1 MNKPILL
8 IIVTVIIVSIL
19 FIMTVY
25 SQSFIINDVEYKKA
39 PIIVGIYP
47 TQVFFDDENKF
58 LYVSNTNSHTVSII
72 KTRSNYE
79 IINLMVGIAPYGL
92 MHDNTKDLISI
103 SNLNSSDLYLFDDEN
118 FNLIANVT
126 VGKKPTSIISLHG
139 DLYVTNF
146 GSGTI
151 SIVDHSK
158 QMFNVTHIKTGKN
171 PVDLIAVSN
180 LNPRLG
186 DDRVYVVNKG
196 SNYISVINP
205 LTHQVIAKIS
215 TGIKPFTIDY
225 NPLNKK
231 VYVANNGSNFI
242 SIIDPLSNTNVT
254 NIPLNFTPTDLVV
267 DKKNN
272 YIYVSEKR
280 NNSTNVGTNAIHI
293 INGSTNSLL
302 TDRKVILE
310 RDPERL
316 ALDSN
321 NGILYISNPS
331 SNSISIV
338 DFNKNKEIKT
348 KLISNDNL
356 SLILFLIFDLILLI
370 SINVILSII
379 IYYHFLNITKKISRR
394 ETKDIVFTSMF
405 SLIITP
411 IILVIFNFQYI
422 EIKEI
427 FLEIGII
434 NFSMIITLL
443 LYVNIGLYLLTGIIF
458 FSYPPYPFFFFY
470 FFKNYFH
477 NIGED
482 IAVIEY
488 TYFKYYYIS
497 LALLLLFVFTP
508 IIFLTN
514 EIQSLFEFMFSNEIT
529 IENVLENPNWRMVHG
544 VMLLT
549 FIISSFKLL
558 LVRYYLIKKY
568 KLRLVYAKGWLKMAI
583 THKEDEIAELKYLI
597 KCLSTYNRYLED
609 NFNLYIDKLES
620 LFSQLS
626 KIDKDEKDKF
636 IAGLVTIFIRDNK
649 DQKAQV
655 DEDELSPVRYIAKW
669 SNLSESEQLLVKKSF
684 IATIRSFIETIG
696 IIIPILIGMIEIYFR
711 F

>member
-1 MNKPILL
+1 
-8 IIVTVIIVSIL
+8 
-19 FIMTVY
+19 MTVY

-39 PIIVGIYP
+39 PIRVGIYP
-47 TQVFFDDENKF
+47 TQIFFDEENKY
-58 LYVSNTNSHTVSII
+58 LYVSNTKSHTVSII

-79 IINLMVGIAPYGL
+79 IINLMVGTEPYGL
-92 MHDNTKDLISI
+92 MHDNTKDYIYI
-103 SNLNSSDLYLFDDEN
+103 SNLKSNNIYLFDDEN

-126 VGKKPTSIISLHG
+126 VGKMPTSIISLYG

-146 GSGTI
+146 GNDTI

-158 QMFNVTHIKTGKN
+158 QMFNIINLKSGKN
-171 PVDLIAVSN
+171 PIDLIAVSN

-205 LTHQVIAKIS
+205 LTHQIIANIS

-225 NPLNKK
+225 NPHNKK
-231 VYVANNGSNFI
+231 VYVANNGSNYI
-242 SIIDPLSNTNVT
+242 SIIDPLTNTNVT
-254 NIPLNFTPTDLVV
+254 NIPLNFTPTDLVI
-267 DKKNN
+267 DKNNN
-272 YIYVSEKR
+272 YIYISEKR
-280 NNSTNVGTNAIHI
+280 NNSTNIGTNAIHI

-338 DFNKNKEIKT
+338 DFSKNKEIKT

-356 SLILFLIFDLILLI
+356 SLISFLIFDLILLI

-379 IYYHFLNITKKISRR
+379 IYYHFLNITTRKISRK

-411 IILVIFNFQYI
+411 IILVIFNFQYL

-427 FLEIGII
+427 FLEIGLT
-434 NFSMIITLL
+434 NFSIIITLL
-443 LYVNIGLYLLTGIIF
+443 LYVNIGLYLLTAIIF

-470 FFKNYFH
+470 FFKDYFH

-497 LALLLLFVFTP
+497 LALLLLLVFTP

-529 IENVLENPNWRMVHG
+529 IENILENPNWRMVHG

-597 KCLSTYNRYLED
+597 NCFSTYNRYLED

-636 IAGLVTIFIRDNK
+636 IVGLAAIFISDNK
-649 DQKAQV
+649 DQKAEV

-669 SNLSESEQLLVKKSF
+669 LNLSESEQLLVKKSL

-696 IIIPILIGMIEIYFR
+696 IIIPIIIGIVEVYFR
-711 F
+711 FGGHV